1 MEDFSNYRFLS
12 SGNVTIPGLQDTDLF
27 AETVEAF
34 QIMNIPE
41 DERIGAFCL
50 LSFIF
55 FFFFFNFVCG
65 LCISVVCVFCISE
78 CCALTLSAPR
88 LSGLLKVVS
97 AVLQLGNMTFKK
109 ERHSDQASMPDDTG
123 AETHTHTHCHSVAH

>member
-12 SGNVTIPGLQDTDLF
+12 GGNVTIPGLQDTDLF

-50 LSFIF
+50 PPFFSLF
-55 FFFFFNFVCG
+55 FFYFVCG
-65 LCISVVCVFCISE
+65 LLCFCCVCFVFP
-78 CCALTLSAPR
+78 T
-88 LSGLLKVVS
+88 
-97 AVLQLGNMTFKK
+97 
-109 ERHSDQASMPDDTG
+109 D
-123 AETHTHTHCHSVAH
+123 